1 MSTITVSKR
10 TGGGY
15 TVVLGGNSPIYVSKL
30 NYAVI
35 GASVK
40 LIGPAGEINNEHYA
54 PSAWTINNVTSF
66 TTALQIADALD
77 GIGVASGDV
86 LDDMKAILTT
96 IDTDTGALV
105 TSNAALVTKM
115 TDGLQKVQT
124 VNSLGA
130 NLFTSTPIREIYAS
144 LTRPVDTENYAA
156 NDHIS
161 NSVGSPLPVLLDD
174 MASDLGEG
182 GIIMDVVVTTNITQ
196 LAGQTLRI
204 WLFNSTPSGIVG
216 DNVAFTN
223 LVANA
228 SKRVG
233 SGYIDVPLNA
243 LLTGSDS
250 IVGVVSPA
258 ASFKCASADNSL
270 YALVQTLG
278 NANAP
283 TSAGV
288 INIKFTVI
296 QITK

>member
-86 LDDMKAILTT
+86 LDDMKAILTD
-96 IDTDTGALV
+96 IDTDTG
-105 TSNAALVTKM
+105 ALVTKM

-124 VNSLGA
+124 VNSGGA
-130 NLFTSTPIREIYAS
+130 NLFTSTPIREISAS

-278 NANAP
+278 AATAP